1 MAISKIPSLGFQDL
15 NTPAFAV
22 RLLADQTGLADNV
35 NTLVQFNT
43 IEFDTD
49 NAFNTSTYAFTV
61 PTGKAGTYCLICS
74 LHFKHSGQIN
84 HSDTTI
90 FKNNVALRGVRFN
103 SASGDFED
111 EGSEIIT
118 TLETLAVGD
127 VITIQGRANSG
138 DGTTTTLEGGT
149 NVPTSFFRGFRL
161 IGV

>member
-1 MAISKIPSLGFQDL
+1 MALIKVANNGISNV

-22 RLLADQTGLADNV
+22 RLSADQTGLADNV
-35 NTLVQFNT
+35 STLVEFDT

-103 SASGDFED
+103 SA
-111 EGSEIIT
+111 
-118 TLETLAVGD
+118 
-127 VITIQGRANSG
+127 
-138 DGTTTTLEGGT
+138 
-149 NVPTSFFRGFRL
+149 
-161 IGV
+161 